1 MPRCLLVRATEGS
14 VHVWRA
20 DLAAT
25 GDGLEDL
32 LCADELARAA
42 QIVSQHRRVM
52 WTRSRGLLR
61 ALLGRYLDRDPRT
74 LDFVLGPHGKPS
86 LVGGGSGLDDG
97 ADLRFNLSHSG
108 GLTLV
113 AVTAGREVGVDVEC
127 ANERHTVEFL
137 RAWVAREATVKCRG
151 TGLAEAGGSSKDGL
165 WMSELD
171 VGPDAIATVAV
182 EGEPCD
188 LHCYLW

>member
-1 MPRCLLVRATEGS
+1 MPRCLPVRATEGI

-20 DLAAT
+20 DLAAS
-25 GDGLEDL
+25 GNGLEDL

-42 QIVSQHRRVM
+42 QIVSRRRRDT
-52 WTRSRGLLR
+52 WARSRGLLR
-61 ALLGRYLDRDPRT
+61 TLLGRYLDRDPRT

-86 LVGGGSGLDDG
+86 LDEGTTYVT
-97 ADLRFNLSHSG
+97 DLRFNLSHSG
-108 GLTLV
+108 GFALV
-113 AVTAGREVGVDVEC
+113 AVTAGREVGVDIEC

-137 RAWVAREATVKCRG
+137 REWVAREAAVKCRG
-151 TGLAEAGGSSKDGL
+151 AGLAGAAGSPKDGL

>member
-1 MPRCLLVRATEGS
+1 VRATDGI

-20 DLAAT
+20 DLAAA

-42 QIVSQHRRVM
+42 QIVSQHRRVS
-52 WTRSRGLLR
+52 WARSRGLLR

-74 LDFVLGPHGKPS
+74 FDFVLGPHGKPS
-86 LVGGGSGLDDG
+86 LYGGTTCVT
-97 ADLRFNLSHSG
+97 DLRFNLSHSG
-108 GLTLV
+108 RFALV
-113 AVTAGREVGVDVEC
+113 AVTAGRDVGVDIEC

-151 TGLAEAGGSSKDGL
+151 TGLAGAGGSSKDGL